1 MAENTPTQNKTA
13 QNTCYLITICLFL
26 ERVSTRDMAVHKLS
40 HTPVSR
46 IWLHVRDT
54 LPWRERKYSR
64 MKSRKN
70 YEGFEPMTSAIPV
83 RCSTNWAISSTKWL
97 QSRWS
102 LRIFSALYASRITFT
117 CILYPQC
124 THMIFIIYTWCQK
137 EVHCFNASSDTNL
150 FERLVQHHYDSIQH
164 TKPTNC
170 SDGVLAESQQ
180 KMFWTV

>member
-64 MKSRKN
+64 TDEVQKKFWGIRTHDLRDTGAMLYQLSN
-70 YEGFEPMTSAIPV
+70 LFNQVTPIPLEPQNFFRALRVEDHFHLYSLSAVYSYDLYHIHIMSERSP
-83 RCSTNWAISSTKWL
+83 L
-97 QSRWS
+97 FQ
-102 LRIFSALYASRITFT
+102 RIFR
-117 CILYPQC
+117 
-124 THMIFIIYTWCQK
+124 H
-137 EVHCFNASSDTNL
+137 
-150 FERLVQHHYDSIQH
+150 
-164 TKPTNC
+164 
-170 SDGVLAESQQ
+170 
-180 KMFWTV
+180 

>member
-102 LRIFSALYASRITFT
+102 LRIFFRALRVEDHFHLYSLSAVYSYDLYHIHMMSERSPLFQRIFR
-117 CILYPQC
+117 
-124 THMIFIIYTWCQK
+124 H
-137 EVHCFNASSDTNL
+137 
-150 FERLVQHHYDSIQH
+150 
-164 TKPTNC
+164 
-170 SDGVLAESQQ
+170 
-180 KMFWTV
+180 